1 MKIENIVKELIE
13 KEEVIFS
20 TENYLYRVY
29 KSSEEEILYDVFS
42 KDSNEN
48 DLEDIEILD
57 GGVYEVEEITI
68 ESITE
73 ALNFI
78 LEEDLDSNQFYLAN
92 YGTNENIEIFKSFE
106 EAKKES
112 IDNKVYLAELD
123 ADSVYEEDGIWNYED
138 NYNLIISTPTEI
150 K

>member
-1 MKIENIVKELIE
+1 MKIENIAKELIE

-78 LEEDLDSNQFYLAN
+78 LE
-92 YGTNENIEIFKSFE
+92 
-106 EAKKES
+106 
-112 IDNKVYLAELD
+112 
-123 ADSVYEEDGIWNYED
+123 
-138 NYNLIISTPTEI
+138 
-150 K
+150 

>member
-29 KSSEEEILYDVFS
+29 KSSEEEILYDVFL